1 MLTRISSSLLL
12 LTARLASPLSQ
23 EDELYDEDDP
33 KPRSIDQEDRNVHDV
48 EDPEE
53 DPSERIAL
61 KRHASTGTLRGQ
73 VRISNVCQ
81 RMKRDR
87 LQCLIACNFKND

>member
-1 MLTRISSSLLL
+1 M
-12 LTARLASPLSQ
+12 ASPLSP

-33 KPRSIDQEDRNVHDV
+33 KPRSIDQEDRNMHDV
-48 EDPEE
+48 EDPDD

-73 VRISNVCQ
+73 VRISNVCRRVWGMEMNCFWCSMDNGLLFQ
-81 RMKRDR
+81 
-87 LQCLIACNFKND
+87 KNVRVKWQPV